1 MLRVTQ
7 GVSVLRRWT
16 EERQGWPCRRLDG
29 RLAVGFAGQECLGI
43 EIGWD
48 EFEATFCAQG
58 AAFVLDDAP
67 DSRSCCVGP
76 PEEARRF
83 LADVQGRGS
92 FAAPSSPASGADS
105 AILTPGEALAGTSPR
120 PSAGEA
126 R

>member
-1 MLRVTQ
+1 MLRVAD
-7 GVSVLRRWT
+7 GVSSIRRWT
-16 EERQGWPCRRLDG
+16 EERQGWPCRRVDG
-29 RLAVGFAGQECLGI
+29 RLAVGFAGDACRGI

-48 EFEATFCAQG
+48 EFEVTYCAER

-67 DSRSCCVGP
+67 DSRTCFVGS

-83 LADVQGRGS
+83 LADLTGWAQ
-92 FAAPSSPASGADS
+92 PASSGRSEAS
-105 AILTPGEALAGTSPR
+105 VLPPAGEIAGRIPR